1 MTIWNFWNEKIES
14 LKIESMKNM
23 NTRVRRMK
31 GRMRRLS
38 IFSYKNSR
46 ARD

>member
-23 NTRVRRMK
+23 NNRVRRMK
-31 GRMRRLS
+31 GRMRMLS
-38 IFSYKNSR
+38 TFSYKNSR
-46 ARD
+46 VRD